1 MATVRQINALLD
13 EIAPPQLSEPWDNDG
28 IMLCDN
34 LDKEVRKV
42 LFALEVRQSTAQ
54 YAAENGFDLI
64 ITHHPLIFK
73 PLSRV
78 CGHSYELLAALIKNG
93 ISVLSYH
100 TRFDKASGGMN
111 DALSEL
117 LELKDVSP
125 LGEDGL
131 GRIGRLQSELTCAQF
146 GLFAKEMLGCENVMM
161 SRCDACKRIKRV
173 AVVGG
178 AGKDY
183 IYEAVK
189 SGADAFVSS
198 EIPHHMLAEAEQ
210 LSLCVLDC
218 GHYYTERIGAKRLR
232 QIVAAGFD
240 DIHTELYD
248 VKSPYTCI

>member
-13 EIAPPQLSEPWDNDG
+13 ESAPQQLSEPWDNDG
-28 IMLCDN
+28 VMLCAN
-34 LDKEVRKV
+34 LDKEVKKV

-54 YAAENGFDLI
+54 YAAKNGFDLI

-73 PLSRV
+73 PLSRIV
-78 CGHSYELLAALIKNG
+78 DTNYKLFEALIKNG

-111 DALSEL
+111 DALAAL
-117 LELKDVSP
+117 LELTDVTP

-131 GRIGRLQSELTCAQF
+131 GRIGSLPSELSCAQL
-146 GLFAKEMLGCENVMM
+146 GLFAKEMLGCESVIM
-161 SRCDACKRIKRV
+161 SRCDGGKKIKRA

-183 IYEAVK
+183 IYEAAK

-198 EIPHHMLAEAEQ
+198 EIPHHLLIEAEQ

-218 GHYYTERIGAKRLR
+218 GHYYTERIGAKRLE
-232 QIVAAGFD
+232 QIVADGFN